1 MQYAERSR
9 EDLWL
14 HALLEVTSRR
24 AHPREHVLYPGT
36 RDSYHQTL
44 DLLKSGRILR
54 RVGIPQVLRTRL
66 SSVEKF
72 RDTLDIYPDTVEI
85 AQIGAGPWMAEPP
98 A

>member
-1 MQYAERSR
+1 MQYAERSL
-9 EDLWL
+9 EHHWL

-54 RVGIPQVLRTRL
+54 RVGIPKVLRTRL
-66 SSVEKF
+66 SSEERF
-72 RDTLDIYPDTVEI
+72 RDTPDINPDTVEI
-85 AQIGAGPWMAEPP
+85 AQFRAGPWMSEPP